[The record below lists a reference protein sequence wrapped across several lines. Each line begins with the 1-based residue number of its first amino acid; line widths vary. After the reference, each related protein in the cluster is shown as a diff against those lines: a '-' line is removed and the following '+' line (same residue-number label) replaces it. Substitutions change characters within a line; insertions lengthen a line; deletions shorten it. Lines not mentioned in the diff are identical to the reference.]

1 MMKIRTALMLALLA
15 TSGAW
20 AQDNPRP
27 TDSLTLDELR
37 TFTDVFNQIRA
48 HYVDEIS
55 ERTLL
60 EAAIEGMVQ
69 QLDPWSDFM
78 NTEDFRK
85 LSDASEGR
93 YGGIGVRVEIRDQ
106 RLYMEAVTPEGPA
119 AQAGILK
126 GDLLLAV
133 DGVPVRGRRLGESM
147 DALLGE
153 PGSTVQLRLQT
164 PGEPARELT
173 VTRDYLAVPSV
184 FRKLVDGDIGLLH
197 VSHFTRH
204 SHEELRDGL
213 ENLRA
218 DLGQPLSAVIID
230 LRGNPG
236 GVIESAV
243 EIADGFLDEGLIVY
257 TRSRYE
263 PTRIEFRAEPGQWSD
278 ALPLA
283 LLVDGRTASAA
294 EVLTGALKDNGR
306 AVVIGSRTFGKGSIQ
321 SVLALRSGA
330 GLKLTTARY
339 FTPSGNV
346 IQDQGIAPDVE
357 VLQEIQAPLEAG
369 ADEAGI
375 ATAVRLLRERMGG
388 QG

>member
-1 MMKIRTALMLALLA
+1 MTLIRTTLMLTLLA
-15 TSGAW
+15 ASGAW
-20 AQDNPRP
+20 AQDSPRT
-27 TDSLTLDELR
+27 TDPLTLDELR
-37 TFTDVFNQIRA
+37 TFTDVFNQIRTN
-48 HYVDEIS
+48 YVDEIS

-78 NTEDFRK
+78 NTEEFRQF
-85 LSDASEGR
+85 SDTSEGR
-93 YGGIGVRVEIRDQ
+93 YGGIGVRVEIRDR
-106 RLYMEAVTPEGPA
+106 RLYMEAVTPGGPA
-119 AQAGILK
+119 AQAGILR

-133 DGVPVRGRRLGESM
+133 DGVMVRGRRLGESM
-147 DALLGE
+147 NALLGE

-164 PGEPARELT
+164 PGEPVRELT
-173 VTRDYLAVPSV
+173 LTRDYLAVPSV

-197 VSHFTRH
+197 VTHFTRH
-204 SHEELRDGL
+204 SHEELRDGVDNL
-213 ENLRA
+213 ED
-218 DLGQPLSAVIID
+218 DLGRPLSALIID

-236 GVIESAV
+236 GVIKSAV

-263 PTRIEFRAEPGQWSD
+263 PAQLEFRAEPGQWGE

-283 LLVDGRTASAA
+283 LLVDSRTASAA
-294 EVLTGALKDNGR
+294 EVLTGALKDHGR
-306 AVVIGSRTFGKGSIQ
+306 AVIIGSRTFGKGSIQ
-321 SVLALRSGA
+321 SLFSLRSGA
-330 GLKLTTARY
+330 GLKLTTAHY

-357 VLQEIQAPLEAG
+357 VTQEILAPLEAG

-375 ATAVRLLRERMGG
+375 ATAVRVLREEMGS
-388 QG
+388 